1 MAERKTRA
9 TREESLNAKIAANL
23 EQQKKLIEKLEAL
36 KAAERELQ
44 KTLADMKD
52 EKKKAEKA
60 AEAKARKAAKARLD
74 KELLKA
80 IHKSGLSAEE
90 IMKKLGV

>member
-52 EKKKAEKA
+52 EKKKATIKNRN
-60 AEAKARKAAKARLD
+60 AERARQKGI
-74 KELLKA
+74 EY
-80 IHKSGLSAEE
+80 IQGVTGV
-90 IMKKLGV
+90 KL